1 MKKRYFMSLWKI
13 ILKNEI
19 RQKTYLFRKNRKLF
33 FILIFGIFLFWAI
46 YLGPILFDI
55 MIPDLLKEFSYM
67 LVPILSTLV
76 EYTFMVLFLLY
87 IMYPIFM
94 LYRKSEIGHKD
105 IILSSPVKPSDI
117 FIGEFLGQFPFY
129 FLFILGMG
137 PLINSILLQ
146 LNPNLTI
153 FHHFILYIIIFTL
166 LIFGLLVGTIIANWL
181 ENKMETKN
189 KSKNLSYSLLVLI
202 SFLLIAS
209 FYFFH
214 FLFDFIEDNPEFKNW
229 IIVYPSY
236 WYSNIVLYIIDPILV
251 ETYFLNI
258 WASTG
263 LAIII
268 PLLIFYISSKKANF
282 FYDIEHQISFGSLT
296 IKQEKRYYQ
305 FLRRITPHRYGSL
318 IITQFKEFFRKKENI
333 PKLIYIGAFS
343 ALLGLFVFFSLDKPL
358 LDYGGF
364 WIISPYIL
372 RIFYFEYLLVMVL
385 SWMGGLIFG
394 IFLGIYVL
402 MGSKNLIFLYRKSL
416 RGIKTLIYSFFF
428 MVLYLILFLDI
439 VLTIFF
445 SILFPLD
452 LSSALTFFFLYPLNS
467 LIILMQGIGFQC
479 IKPLFEERGKNVYFN
494 IYVIMLLQV
503 ISLLLA
509 SFIIMPII
517 PNPYDHS
524 LGLIYILLINL
535 GISFGIAVLLLYL
548 GIRKLNRLE

>member
-1 MKKRYFMSLWKI
+1 MKKRNLMSLWKI

-33 FILIFGIFLFWAI
+33 FILLFAIFLFWAI
-46 YLGPILFDI
+46 YLGPILFDAI
-55 MIPDLLKEFSYM
+55 IPELLKEFSNM
-67 LVPILSTLV
+67 IVPILSTLV

-117 FIGEFLGQFPFY
+117 FIGEFLGQLPFY

-137 PLINSILLQ
+137 PLINGILLQ

-153 FHHFILYIIIFTL
+153 FHHLILYIIIFTL
-166 LIFGLLVGTIIANWL
+166 LIFGLLVGTVIANWL
-181 ENKMETKN
+181 ENKMKTKN
-189 KSKNLSYSLLVLI
+189 KSKNSSYSLLVLI
-202 SFLLIAS
+202 SFLLVAS

-214 FLFDFIEDNPEFKNW
+214 FLFDFIGNNPEFKNW
-229 IIVYPSY
+229 IIFYPSY

-251 ETYFLNI
+251 ETYFLTI

-268 PLLIFYISSKKANF
+268 PLLTFYISYKKAHI
-282 FYDIEHQISFGSLT
+282 FYDIEHLISFGSLT
-296 IKQEKRYYQ
+296 IKQDKKYYRL
-305 FLRRITPHRYGSL
+305 LRRITPHGYENL
-318 IITQFKEFFRKKENI
+318 ITTQFKEFFRKKENI

-343 ALLGLFVFFSLDKPL
+343 ALLGLFVFFSLGRPL
-358 LDYGGF
+358 LDFEGF
-364 WIISPYIL
+364 WIIPPYIL
-372 RIFYFEYLLVMVL
+372 RIFYFDYLLVMVL

-394 IFLGIYVL
+394 IFIGIYVL
-402 MGSKNLIFLYRKSL
+402 LGSKNLIFLYRKSL

-428 MVLYLILFLDI
+428 MMLYIILFLDI
-439 VLTIFF
+439 VLTVFF
-445 SILFPLD
+445 GILFPLD
-452 LSSALTFFFLYPLNS
+452 FSPALTFFFIYPLNS

-494 IYVIMLLQV
+494 IYVIILLQV
-503 ISLLLA
+503 ISLLIA

-517 PNPYDHS
+517 PYPFDHS
-524 LGLIYILLINL
+524 LGLMYILLINL

>member
-13 ILKNEI
+13 ILKNEL

-55 MIPDLLKEFSYM
+55 MIPDLLKEFSNM

-129 FLFILGMG
+129 FLFILAMG

-146 LNPNLTI
+146 INPNLTI

-166 LIFGLLVGTIIANWL
+166 LIFGLLIGTIIANWL
-181 ENKMETKN
+181 ENKMKIKN
-189 KSKNLSYSLLVLI
+189 KSKKLSYSLLVLI
-202 SFLLIAS
+202 SFLLITS

-268 PLLIFYISSKKANF
+268 PLLIFYISSKKANV
-282 FYDIEHQISFGSLT
+282 FYDIEHQISFSSLT
-296 IKQEKRYYQ
+296 IKQEKKYYL

-318 IITQFKEFFRKKENI
+318 IITQFKEFFRRKENI

-343 ALLGLFVFFSLDKPL
+343 ALLGLFVFLSLDKPL
-358 LDYGGF
+358 LDFGGYL
-364 WIISPYIL
+364 IINPYIL
-372 RIFYFEYLLVMVL
+372 RIFYIEYLLVMVL

-428 MVLYLILFLDI
+428 MMLYLILFLDI

-445 SILFPLD
+445 GILFPLD
-452 LSSALTFFFLYPLNS
+452 FSSALTFFFLYPLNS

-479 IKPLFEERGKNVYFN
+479 IKPLFDERGKNVYFN

-503 ISLLLA
+503 ISLLIS
-509 SFIIMPII
+509 SFVIMPII

-535 GISFGIAVLLLYL
+535 VISFGIAVLLLYL

>member
-13 ILKNEI
+13 ILKNEL

-33 FILIFGIFLFWAI
+33 FILIFGIFLFWAV

-55 MIPDLLKEFSYM
+55 MIPDLLKEFSNM

-87 IMYPIFM
+87 VMYPIFM

-129 FLFILGMG
+129 FLFILAMG

-166 LIFGLLVGTIIANWL
+166 LIFGLLIGTIIANWL
-181 ENKMETKN
+181 ENKMKRKN
-189 KSKNLSYSLLVLI
+189 KSKKLSYSLLVLI

-268 PLLIFYISSKKANF
+268 PLLIFYISSKKANV
-282 FYDIEHQISFGSLT
+282 FYDIEHQISFSSLT
-296 IKQEKRYYQ
+296 IKQEKKYYL

-318 IITQFKEFFRKKENI
+318 IITQFKEFFRRKENI

-343 ALLGLFVFFSLDKPL
+343 ALLGLFVFLSLDKPL
-358 LDYGGF
+358 LDFGGYL
-364 WIISPYIL
+364 IINPYIL
-372 RIFYFEYLLVMVL
+372 RIFYIEYLLVMVL

-428 MVLYLILFLDI
+428 MMLYLILFLDI

-445 SILFPLD
+445 GILFPLD
-452 LSSALTFFFLYPLNS
+452 FSSALTFFFLYPLNS

-479 IKPLFEERGKNVYFN
+479 IKPLFDERGKNVYFN
-494 IYVIMLLQV
+494 IYVIILLQV
-503 ISLLLA
+503 ISLLIA

-535 GISFGIAVLLLYL
+535 VISFGIAVLLLYL

>member
-1 MKKRYFMSLWKI
+1 MSLWKI

-33 FILIFGIFLFWAI
+33 FILISAIFLFWAI
-46 YLGPILFDI
+46 YLGPNLFDAI
-55 MIPDLLKEFSYM
+55 IPELLKEFSNM

-76 EYTFMVLFLLY
+76 EYTFMILFLMY
-87 IMYPIFM
+87 ILYPIFM

-117 FIGEFLGQFPFY
+117 FIGEFLGQLPFY

-137 PLINSILLQ
+137 PLVNSILLQ

-166 LIFGLLVGTIIANWL
+166 LIFGLLIGTIIANWL
-181 ENKMETKN
+181 EIKMKIKN

-214 FLFDFIEDNPEFKNW
+214 FLFDFIENNPEFKNW
-229 IIVYPSY
+229 IIFYPSF
-236 WYSNIVLYIIDPILV
+236 WFSNILLFIVDPVLV
-251 ETYFLNI
+251 EPYFLNI
-258 WASTG
+258 WVSIG
-263 LAIII
+263 LVIII
-268 PLLIFYISSKKANF
+268 PLLTFYVSSKKASI
-282 FYDIEHQISFGSLT
+282 FYDLEHQISFSSLT
-296 IKQEKRYYQ
+296 INQEKNYYR
-305 FLRRITPHRYGSL
+305 LVRRITPRRYENL
-318 IITQFKEFFRKKENI
+318 IITQFKEFFRRKENI

-343 ALLGLFVFFSLDKPL
+343 ALLGVFVFFSLDRPL
-358 LDYGGF
+358 FDFEGF

-372 RIFYFEYLLVMVL
+372 RIFYLEYLLVMVL

-394 IFLGIYVL
+394 TFTGIYVL

-416 RGIKTLIYSFFF
+416 RGIKTLIYSFLF
-428 MVLYLILFLDI
+428 MTLYLILFLDI

-452 LSSALTFFFLYPLNS
+452 FSSALTFFFLYPLNS
-467 LIILMQGIGFQC
+467 IIILMQGIGFQC

-494 IYVIMLLQV
+494 IYVIILLQV
-503 ISLLLA
+503 ISLLIA

-517 PNPYDHS
+517 PNPFDHS

-548 GIRKLNRLE
+548 GIRKLNKLE

>member
-55 MIPDLLKEFSYM
+55 MIPELLKEFSNM

-129 FLFILGMG
+129 FLFILAMG

-146 LNPNLTI
+146 INPNLTI

-166 LIFGLLVGTIIANWL
+166 LIFGLLIGTIIANWL
-181 ENKMETKN
+181 ENKMKIKN
-189 KSKNLSYSLLVLI
+189 KSKKLGYSLLVLI
-202 SFLLIAS
+202 SFLLITS

-268 PLLIFYISSKKANF
+268 PLLIFYISSKKANI
-282 FYDIEHQISFGSLT
+282 FYDIEHQISFSSLT
-296 IKQEKRYYQ
+296 IKEEKKYYL

-318 IITQFKEFFRKKENI
+318 IITQFKEFFRRKENI

-343 ALLGLFVFFSLDKPL
+343 ALLGLFVFLSLEKPL
-358 LDYGGF
+358 LDFGGYL
-364 WIISPYIL
+364 IISPYIL
-372 RIFYFEYLLVMVL
+372 RIFYIEYLLVMVL

-428 MVLYLILFLDI
+428 MMLYLILFLDI

-445 SILFPLD
+445 GILFPLD
-452 LSSALTFFFLYPLNS
+452 FSSALTFFFLYPLNS

-479 IKPLFEERGKNVYFN
+479 IKPLFDERGKNVYFN
-494 IYVIMLLQV
+494 IYVIILLQV
-503 ISLLLA
+503 ISLLIA

-535 GISFGIAVLLLYL
+535 VISFGIAVLLLYL

>member
-13 ILKNEI
+13 ILKNEL

-55 MIPDLLKEFSYM
+55 MIPELLKEFSNM

-129 FLFILGMG
+129 FLFILAMG

-146 LNPNLTI
+146 INPNLTI

-166 LIFGLLVGTIIANWL
+166 LIFGLLIGTIIANWL
-181 ENKMETKN
+181 ENKMKIKN
-189 KSKNLSYSLLVLI
+189 KSKKLGYSLLVLI
-202 SFLLIAS
+202 SFLLITS

-268 PLLIFYISSKKANF
+268 PLLIFYISSKKANI
-282 FYDIEHQISFGSLT
+282 FYDIEHQISFSSLT
-296 IKQEKRYYQ
+296 IKEEKKYYL

-318 IITQFKEFFRKKENI
+318 IITQFKEFFRRKENI

-343 ALLGLFVFFSLDKPL
+343 ALLGLFVFLSLEKPL
-358 LDYGGF
+358 LDFGGYL
-364 WIISPYIL
+364 IISPYIL
-372 RIFYFEYLLVMVL
+372 RIFYIEYLLVMVL

-428 MVLYLILFLDI
+428 MMLYLILFLDI

-445 SILFPLD
+445 GILFPLD
-452 LSSALTFFFLYPLNS
+452 FSSALTFFFLYPLNS

-479 IKPLFEERGKNVYFN
+479 IKPLFDERGKNVYFN
-494 IYVIMLLQV
+494 IYVIILLQV
-503 ISLLLA
+503 ISLLIA

-535 GISFGIAVLLLYL
+535 VISFGIAVLLLYL